1 MADASSSFLVIK
13 WRHDDITSDIMV
25 KSYLLLASFL
35 ILSNRPYHLS
45 IFLLNVYSE
54 GNLDS
59 APVAG
64 GKRRRHGLNSVKPTS
79 ELI

>member
-1 MADASSSFLVIK
+1 MTDVSSSFLVIK
-13 WRHDDITSDIMV
+13 WRHDDITSDIV

>member
-1 MADASSSFLVIK
+1 MTDASSSFLVVK
-13 WRHDDITSDIMV
+13 WRHDDITSDIV

-35 ILSNRPYHLS
+35 ILLNRPYHLS

>member
-1 MADASSSFLVIK
+1 MADASSFFLVIK
-13 WRHDDITSDIMV
+13 WRHYDITSDIV
-25 KSYLLLASFL
+25 KDYLLLANFL
-35 ILSNRPYHLS
+35 ILSNRPDYLS
-45 IFLLNVYSE
+45 IFLLNVYVE

-64 GKRRRHGLNSVKPTS
+64 DKRSRPGLNRVKLSS